1 MGTTVDNDRMID
13 AAIAKL
19 TWRNRQVF
27 FSSPE
32 GIGITAKN
40 RKDQEE
46 SIKFND
52 NGYYRGLDRNIWKV
66 SDYAGTNIVKVR

>member
-1 MGTTVDNDRMID
+1 MQRLLSLPGGIGRY
-13 AAIAKL
+13 
-19 TWRNRQVF
+19 F